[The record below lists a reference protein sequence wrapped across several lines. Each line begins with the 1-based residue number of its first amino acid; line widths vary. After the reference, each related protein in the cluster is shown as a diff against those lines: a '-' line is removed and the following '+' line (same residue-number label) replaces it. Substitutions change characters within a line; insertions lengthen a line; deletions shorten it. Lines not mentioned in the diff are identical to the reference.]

1 MHHRY
6 FVENEEEGP
15 LYFTIGVNSGIIR
28 TTQVLDRE
36 KTAWHNITVMAAEVG
51 KFTATTAQFRL
62 SVLCFFAYPSITM
75 AYVFHSAAHP
85 KAICLPIHPPLCA
98 WEAYTSSCSWLL
110 FPLVPVEAECTYFK
124 FFCSRL

>member
-62 SVLCFFAYPSITM
+62 SVLCFSAYPSITM
-75 AYVFHSAAHP
+75 AYVFPSAAHP
-85 KAICLPIHPPLCA
+85 KAICLPIHPPLYVSLGGLHVQLFMA
-98 WEAYTSSCSWLL
+98 LVPSCS
-110 FPLVPVEAECTYFK
+110 CGG
-124 FFCSRL
+124 